1 MGLLALRVGLLEVLQ
16 VLLLPEVPQVLPRLL
31 VPLGALL
38 GPLPHSLGPLVL
50 AQALALPQAVL

>member
-1 MGLLALRVGLLEVLQ
+1 LGLLALRVGLLEVLQ

-38 GPLPHSLGPLVL
+38 EPLPHPLGRLVL
-50 AQALALPQAVL
+50 QVLPQALVRGL

>member
-1 MGLLALRVGLLEVLQ
+1 MGLLEVLQ